1 MQLSMHTS
9 NHDQSSIGS
18 FCSVADNTITT
29 VQATYTLRC
38 VWRER
43 MIEDNDILV
52 YRLAAGCDLSDV
64 EEGKIYTARVQ
75 GFATFGMFVQL
86 NDRIKGLVHKSN
98 IKSEHKEKDN
108 VLVRVR
114 QIRPNGNIDLD
125 ELVIA
130 VYQVQSV
137 ERTSNTVRISDLSAK
152 VGKSVAIE
160 GAVSQIK
167 QTSGPTIFTIVDE
180 SGTQNVAAFVEA
192 GVRAFPEVELE
203 AIVRVIGEVMM
214 RNNQLQIEA
223 DVITALSGDDETTV
237 RVRIE
242 KALDARSEPENILPL
257 VKSDVLERLRPEMQK
272 VAKIIRKAVFTAQP
286 IILRHHAD
294 ADGICS
300 AVAIEQAVVSLI
312 KESGGDYDADYFL
325 FKRAPSKAPFYEI
338 EDITRDL
345 DFSLKDHARYGQKMP
360 LVLLTDN
367 GSTEEDEASYKIA
380 SVYDLPFIV
389 IDHHHPDATIDKYLV
404 AHVNPY
410 HVGGDFGITAG
421 MLGTEVARLINPKV
435 EKLIRHLPAIAA
447 VGDRSEAPER
457 ALYLALIRDEYSE
470 QACKDIALALDY
482 EQFWLRFNDG
492 REIIKD
498 ILNLLGNTERH
509 KKLVNLLVEGANTMI
524 EDQMNASMP
533 HVVPRVLPNEARLFL
548 LDVEIHA
555 HKFTFPPPGKTSG
568 EVHDR
573 LCKQNVGEP
582 VVTIGFGP
590 DFAVLRSRGVLMN
603 IPRMVRELHNEIPGG
618 GISGGGHLVVGSIKF
633 VEGMRTVVLEA
644 LIKKIG
650 DAQIQKS

>member
-1 MQLSMHTS
+1 MSNTS
-9 NHDQSSIGS
+9 DD
-18 FCSVADNTITT
+18 V
-29 VQATYTLRC
+29 
-38 VWRER
+38 
-43 MIEDNDILV
+43 LV
-52 YRLAAGCDLSDV
+52 YRLGAGCDLADIG
-64 EEGKIYTARVQ
+64 EGNVYQGKVQ
-75 GFATFGMFVQL
+75 GFANFGMFVQL

-98 IKSEHKEKDN
+98 MKGEHKERDSI
-108 VLVRVR
+108 LVRVR
-114 QIRPNGNIDLD
+114 QIRPNGNIDL
-125 ELVIA
+125 EEVQIQ
-130 VYQVQSV
+130 VYQVQNIERKSTTVQIADLAEKIGRTVAV
-137 ERTSNTVRISDLSAK
+137 E
-152 VGKSVAIE
+152 GEVA
-160 GAVSQIK
+160 QIK

-180 SGTQNVAAFVEA
+180 TGTQNAAAFVEA
-192 GVRAFPEVELE
+192 GVRAFPEIELGD
-203 AIVRVIGEVMM
+203 IVKVIGEVMR

-223 DVITALSGDDETTV
+223 DLITALKGDDSDAVKT
-237 RVRIE
+237 RIE
-242 KALDARSEPENILPL
+242 QALDKRSEPEDIPLL
-257 VKSDVLERLRPEMQK
+257 VKSEVMEKLRPEMKK
-272 VAKIIRKAVFTAQP
+272 VAKIIRKAVFTSQP

-312 KESGGDYDADYFL
+312 RESGGDFDADYFL

-345 DFSLKDHARYGQKMP
+345 DFSLKDHVRFGQKMP

-367 GSTEEDEASYKIA
+367 GSTEEDEPSYKIA
-380 SVYDLPFIV
+380 SVYEIPFVV
-389 IDHHHPDATIDKYLV
+389 IDHHHPDATIDKYLL

-435 EKLIRHLPAIAA
+435 EPVIRHLPAVAG

-457 ALYLALIRDEYSE
+457 ALFLDLVRDQYPEE
-470 QACKDIALALDY
+470 ACKDIALALDY

-492 REIIKD
+492 REIVKD
-498 ILNLLGNTERH
+498 ILNITGKTERH
-509 KKLVNLLVEGANTMI
+509 KKLVALLVDGANTMI
-524 EDQMNASMP
+524 ADQMSACMP
-533 HVVPRVLPNEARLFL
+533 HVVPRVLKNDAHLFL
-548 LDVEIHA
+548 IDVEIHA

-573 LCKQNVGEP
+573 LCRENAGKP

-603 IPRMVRELHNEIPGG
+603 IPRMVRELRVEIPGG

-633 VEGMRTVVLEA
+633 VEGMRDVVLEA
-644 LIKKIG
+644 LITKIA
-650 DAQIQKS
+650 DAQIQAPK

>member
-1 MQLSMHTS
+1 M
-9 NHDQSSIGS
+9 
-18 FCSVADNTITT
+18 
-29 VQATYTLRC
+29 
-38 VWRER
+38 
-43 MIEDNDILV
+43 EDNDILV
-52 YRLAAGCDLSDV
+52 YRLGSGCDLSDI
-64 EEGKIYTARVQ
+64 EEGKIYQGKVQ

-98 IKSEHKEKDN
+98 IRAEHKERDS

-114 QIRPNGNIDLD
+114 QIRPNGNIDL
-125 ELVIA
+125 EEVQIQ
-130 VYQVQSV
+130 VYQVQNLDRKSTIV
-137 ERTSNTVRISDLSAK
+137 PIAELPGR
-152 VGKSVAIE
+152 VGKTVAIE
-160 GAVSQIK
+160 GEIAQVK

-180 SGTQNVAAFVEA
+180 TGTQNAAAFIVA
-192 GVRAFPEVELE
+192 GVRAYPEAELDH
-203 AIVRVIGEVMM
+203 IVRIVGEVMM
-214 RNNQLQIEA
+214 RNNQLQIEV
-223 DVITALSGDDETTV
+223 DSLSVLEGDEAV
-237 RVRIE
+237 VVKARIE
-242 KALDARSEPENILPL
+242 KALEARAEPPDIPLL
-257 VKSDVLERLRPEMQK
+257 VKSDILDRLRPEMRK
-272 VAKIIRKAVFTAQP
+272 VAKIIRKAVFTSQP

-312 KESGGDYDADYFL
+312 RESGGDYDADYFL

-345 DFSLKDHARYGQKMP
+345 DFSLKDHARFGQKMP
-360 LVLLTDN
+360 LVILTDN
-367 GSTEEDEASYKIA
+367 GSTEEDEPSYKIA
-380 SVYDLPFIV
+380 TVYDIPFVV
-389 IDHHHPDATIDKYLV
+389 IDHHHPDATIDKYLK

-421 MLGTEVARLINPKV
+421 MLGTEIARLINPKV
-435 EKLIRHLPAIAA
+435 DQLIRHLPGIAG

-457 ALYLALIRDEYSE
+457 GLFLALVRDQYPEE
-470 QACKDIALALDY
+470 ACKNIALALDY

-498 ILNLLGNTERH
+498 ILNLTGNQERH
-509 KKLVNLLVEGANTMI
+509 EKLVTLLVDGANQMI
-524 EDQMNASMP
+524 EDQMSACMP
-533 HVVPRVLPNEARLFL
+533 HVVQRVLKNDAKAFL
-548 LDVEIHA
+548 IDVEIHA

-573 LCKQNVGEP
+573 LCRQNAGEP

-603 IPRMVRELHNEIPGG
+603 IPRMVRELRNEIPGG

-633 VEGMRTVVLEA
+633 VEGMRETVLEA
-644 LIKKIG
+644 LLGKIA
-650 DAQIQKS
+650 DAQVHR

>member
-1 MQLSMHTS
+1 
-9 NHDQSSIGS
+9 
-18 FCSVADNTITT
+18 
-29 VQATYTLRC
+29 
-38 VWRER
+38 
-43 MIEDNDILV
+43 MIAVDTNVLV
-52 YRLAAGCDLSDV
+52 YRLGTGCDLADV
-64 EEGKIYTARVQ
+64 EAGNIYLGKVQ
-75 GFATFGMFVQL
+75 GFTTFGMFVQL

-98 IKSEHKEKDN
+98 VKSEHKERDS
-108 VLVRVR
+108 VLVKVR
-114 QIRPNGNIDLD
+114 EVRPNGNIDL
-125 ELVIA
+125 EEVQYQ
-130 VYQVQSV
+130 VYQVENV
-137 ERTSNTVRISDLSAK
+137 ERKSTTVRIIDLPSK
-152 VGKSVAIE
+152 LGKTVAIE
-160 GAVSQIK
+160 GEIAQIK

-180 SGTQNVAAFVEA
+180 TGTQNGAAFIEA
-192 GVRAFPEVELE
+192 GVRAYPEAELGDM
-203 AIVRVIGEVMM
+203 VKLLGEVMM
-214 RNNQLQIEA
+214 RNGQLQIEV
-223 DVITALSGDDETTV
+223 DGLSILTDEDAEV
-237 RVRIE
+237 VKVRIE
-242 KALDARSEPENILPL
+242 KALDLRSEPETIPL
-257 VKSDVLERLRPEMQK
+257 LVPSEVMEKLRPEMRK
-272 VAKIIRKAVFTAQP
+272 VAKIIRKAVFTSQP

-312 KESGGDYDADYFL
+312 RESGGDFDAEYFL

-345 DFSLKDHARYGQKMP
+345 DFSLKDHVRFGQKMP
-360 LVLLTDN
+360 LVILTDN
-367 GSTEEDEASYKIA
+367 GSTEEDEPSYKIA
-380 SVYDLPFIV
+380 SVYEIPFVV
-389 IDHHHPDATIDKYLV
+389 IDHHHPDASIDKYLL

-435 EKLIRHLPAIAA
+435 EPLIRHLPAVAA

-457 ALYLALIRDEYSE
+457 ALFLDLVKDNFPE

-492 REIIKD
+492 REIVKD
-498 ILNLLGNTERH
+498 ILNLTGNTERH
-509 KKLVNLLVEGANTMI
+509 KKLLSLLVDGANTMI
-524 EDQMNASMP
+524 ADQMSACMA
-533 HVVPRVLPNEARLFL
+533 HVDPRVLKNDARLFL

-573 LCKQNVGEP
+573 LCQQNAGKP

-603 IPRMVRELHNEIPGG
+603 IPKMVRELRVEIPGG

-633 VEGMRTVVLEA
+633 VEGMRSVVIEA
-644 LIKKIG
+644 LIDKIA
-650 DAQIQKS
+650 DAQVQ

>member
-1 MQLSMHTS
+1 MSNTS
-9 NHDQSSIGS
+9 DD
-18 FCSVADNTITT
+18 V
-29 VQATYTLRC
+29 
-38 VWRER
+38 
-43 MIEDNDILV
+43 LV
-52 YRLAAGCDLSDV
+52 YRLGAGCDLADIG
-64 EEGKIYTARVQ
+64 EGNVYQGKVQ
-75 GFATFGMFVQL
+75 GFANFGMFVQL

-98 IKSEHKEKDN
+98 MKGEHKERDSI
-108 VLVRVR
+108 LVRVR
-114 QIRPNGNIDLD
+114 QIRPNGNIDL
-125 ELVIA
+125 EEVQIQ
-130 VYQVQSV
+130 VYQVQNIERKSTTVQIADLAEKIGRTVAV
-137 ERTSNTVRISDLSAK
+137 E
-152 VGKSVAIE
+152 GEVA
-160 GAVSQIK
+160 QIK

-180 SGTQNVAAFVEA
+180 TGTQNAAAFVEA
-192 GVRAFPEVELE
+192 GVRAFPEIELGD
-203 AIVRVIGEVMM
+203 IVKVIGEVMR

-223 DVITALSGDDETTV
+223 DLITALKGDDSDAV
-237 RVRIE
+237 KARIE
-242 KALDARSEPENILPL
+242 QALDKRSEPEDIPLL
-257 VKSDVLERLRPEMQK
+257 VKSEVLEKLRPEMKK
-272 VAKIIRKAVFTAQP
+272 VAKIIRKAVFTSQP

-312 KESGGDYDADYFL
+312 RESGGDFDADYFL

-345 DFSLKDHARYGQKMP
+345 DFSLKDHVRFGQKMP

-367 GSTEEDEASYKIA
+367 GSTEEDEPSYKIA
-380 SVYDLPFIV
+380 SVYDIPFV
-389 IDHHHPDATIDKYLV
+389 VVDHHHPDATIDKYLV

-435 EKLIRHLPAIAA
+435 EPLIRHLPAIAG

-457 ALYLALIRDEYSE
+457 ALFLDLVRDQYPEE
-470 QACKDIALALDY
+470 ACKDIALALDY

-498 ILNLLGNTERH
+498 ILNITGKTERH
-509 KKLVNLLVEGANTMI
+509 KKLVALLVDGANTMI
-524 EDQMNASMP
+524 ADQMSACMP
-533 HVVPRVLPNEARLFL
+533 HVVPRVLKNDAHLFL
-548 LDVEIHA
+548 IDVEIHA

-573 LCKQNVGEP
+573 LCRENAGKP

-603 IPRMVRELHNEIPGG
+603 IPRMVRELRVEIPGG

-633 VEGMRTVVLEA
+633 VEGMRDVVLEA
-644 LIKKIG
+644 LITKIA
-650 DAQIQKS
+650 DAQVQVPK

>member
-1 MQLSMHTS
+1 ME
-9 NHDQSSIGS
+9 N
-18 FCSVADNTITT
+18 
-29 VQATYTLRC
+29 
-38 VWRER
+38 
-43 MIEDNDILV
+43 NDGNDVLV
-52 YRLAAGCDLSDV
+52 YRLGSGCDLADV
-64 EEGKIYTARVQ
+64 KEGNVYQAKVQ
-75 GFATFGMFVQL
+75 GFANFGMFAQL

-98 IKSEHKEKDN
+98 IKAEHKERDPI
-108 VLVRVR
+108 LVRVR
-114 QIRPNGNIDLD
+114 QIRPNGNIDL
-125 ELVIA
+125 EEMLIQ
-130 VYQVQSV
+130 VYQVQNV
-137 ERTSNTVRISDLSAK
+137 ERKSTTVKIVDLQDK
-152 VGKSVAIE
+152 VGRTVAIE
-160 GAVSQIK
+160 GEIAQIK
-167 QTSGPTIFTIVDE
+167 QTSGPTIFTILDE
-180 SGTQNVAAFVEA
+180 TGTQNAAAFVEA
-192 GVRAFPEVELE
+192 GVRAFPEAELDD
-203 AIVRVIGEVMM
+203 IVRVIGEVMM
-214 RNNQLQIEA
+214 RNNQLQIEV
-223 DVITALSGDDETTV
+223 DSLTVLTDEDAAAV
-237 RVRIE
+237 KVRIE
-242 KALDARSEPENILPL
+242 KALDARSEPGDIPL
-257 VKSDVLERLRPEMQK
+257 LVQSEVMEKLRPEMKK
-272 VAKIIRKAVFTAQP
+272 VAKIIRKAVFTSQP

-312 KESGGDYDADYFL
+312 KESGGDFDADHFL

-345 DFSLKDHARYGQKMP
+345 DFSLKDHIRFGQKMP

-367 GSTEEDEASYKIA
+367 GSTEEDEPAYKIA
-380 SVYDLPFIV
+380 SVYEIPFVV
-389 IDHHHPDATIDKYLV
+389 IDHHHPDATIDKYLK

-435 EKLIRHLPAIAA
+435 EPLIRHLPAVAA

-457 ALYLALIRDEYSE
+457 ARFLALVRDQYTEE
-470 QACKDIALALDY
+470 ACKDIALALDY

-498 ILNLLGNTERH
+498 ILNLTGNTVRH
-509 KKLVNLLVEGANTMI
+509 TRLVNLLVEGANTMI
-524 EDQMNASMP
+524 EDQMSASMP
-533 HVVPRVLPNEARLFL
+533 HVDSRVLKNDAHLFL

-573 LCKQNVGEP
+573 LCKQNQGEP

-603 IPRMVRELHNEIPGG
+603 IPRMVRELKNEIPGG

-633 VEGMRTVVLEA
+633 VEGMREVVLEA
-644 LIKKIG
+644 LIKKIAE
-650 DAQIQKS
+650 AQVQK

>member
-1 MQLSMHTS
+1 MQNNDS
-9 NHDQSSIGS
+9 NNVH
-18 FCSVADNTITT
+18 
-29 VQATYTLRC
+29 
-38 VWRER
+38 
-43 MIEDNDILV
+43 V
-52 YRLAAGCDLSDV
+52 YRLGAGCDLADV
-64 EEGKIYTARVQ
+64 TEGNIYQGKVQ

-98 IKSEHKEKDN
+98 VKAEHKERDS
-108 VLVRVR
+108 VLVKVR
-114 QIRPNGNIDLD
+114 EVRPNGNIDL
-125 ELVIA
+125 EEVQHQ
-130 VYQVQSV
+130 VYQVENVDRKS
-137 ERTSNTVRISDLSAK
+137 TTVRIIDLPQK
-152 VGKSVAIE
+152 LGKTVAIE
-160 GAVSQIK
+160 GEIAQIK

-180 SGTQNVAAFVEA
+180 TGTQNGAAFIEA
-192 GVRAFPEVELE
+192 GVRAYPEAELGNM
-203 AIVRVIGEVMM
+203 VKLIGEVMM
-214 RNNQLQIEA
+214 RNGQLQIEV
-223 DVITALSGDDETTV
+223 DGLSILTAEEAEV
-237 RVRIE
+237 VKVRIE
-242 KALDARSEPENILPL
+242 KALDLRSEPENIALL
-257 VKSDVLERLRPEMQK
+257 VPSEVMEKLRPEMRK
-272 VAKIIRKAVFTAQP
+272 VAKIIRKAVFTSQP

-312 KESGGDYDADYFL
+312 RESGGDFDAEYFL

-345 DFSLKDHARYGQKMP
+345 DFSLKDHVRFGQKMP
-360 LVLLTDN
+360 LVILTDN
-367 GSTEEDEASYKIA
+367 GSTEEDEPSYKIA
-380 SVYDLPFIV
+380 SVYDIPFVV
-389 IDHHHPDATIDKYLV
+389 IDHHHPDTSIDKYLL

-435 EKLIRHLPAIAA
+435 ESLISHLPAVAA

-457 ALYLALIRDEYSE
+457 ALFLALVRDNFSE
-470 QACKDIALALDY
+470 QHCKDIALALDY

-492 REIIKD
+492 REIVKD
-498 ILNLLGNTERH
+498 ILNLTGNTERH
-509 KKLVNLLVEGANTMI
+509 KKLLTLLIDGANTMI
-524 EDQMNASMP
+524 ADQMSACMA
-533 HVVPRVLPNEARLFL
+533 HVAPRILKNEARLFL

-573 LCKQNVGEP
+573 LCQQNAGKP

-603 IPRMVRELHNEIPGG
+603 IPKMVRELRVEIPGG

-633 VEGMRTVVLEA
+633 VEGMRSVVLEA
-644 LIKKIG
+644 LIDKIA
-650 DAQIQKS
+650 DAQVQQ

>member
-1 MQLSMHTS
+1 
-9 NHDQSSIGS
+9 
-18 FCSVADNTITT
+18 V
-29 VQATYTLRC
+29 
-38 VWRER
+38 
-43 MIEDNDILV
+43 LV
-52 YRLAAGCDLSDV
+52 YRLGAGCDLADI
-64 EEGKIYTARVQ
+64 EAGNIYQGKVQ

-98 IKSEHKEKDN
+98 VKAEHKERDS
-108 VLVRVR
+108 VLVKVR
-114 QIRPNGNIDLD
+114 EVRPNGNIDL
-125 ELVIA
+125 EEVQYQ
-130 VYQVQSV
+130 VYQVENV
-137 ERTSNTVRISDLSAK
+137 ERKSTTVRIIDLPSK
-152 VGKSVAIE
+152 LGKTVAIE
-160 GAVSQIK
+160 GEIAQIK
-167 QTSGPTIFTIVDE
+167 QTSGPTIFTIIDE
-180 SGTQNVAAFVEA
+180 TGTQNGAAFIEA
-192 GVRAFPEVELE
+192 GVRAYPEAELGNM
-203 AIVRVIGEVMM
+203 VKLIGEVMM
-214 RNNQLQIEA
+214 RNGQIQIEV
-223 DVITALSGDDETTV
+223 DGLSILTDEEAEV
-237 RVRIE
+237 VKVRIE
-242 KALDARSEPENILPL
+242 KALDLRSEPEEISLL
-257 VKSDVLERLRPEMQK
+257 VPSEVMEKLRPEMRK
-272 VAKIIRKAVFTAQP
+272 VAKIIRKAVFTSQP

-312 KESGGDYDADYFL
+312 RECGGDFDAEYFL

-345 DFSLKDHARYGQKMP
+345 DFSLKDHVRFGQKMP
-360 LVLLTDN
+360 LVILTDN
-367 GSTEEDEASYKIA
+367 GSTEEDEPSYKIA
-380 SVYDLPFIV
+380 SVYEIPFVV
-389 IDHHHPDATIDKYLV
+389 IDHHHPDTSIDKYLQ

-435 EKLIRHLPAIAA
+435 EPLIRHLPAVAA

-457 ALYLALIRDEYSE
+457 ALYLALVQDNYPE

-492 REIIKD
+492 REIVKD
-498 ILNLLGNTERH
+498 ILNITGNTERH
-509 KKLVNLLVEGANTMI
+509 KKLLALLIDGANTMI
-524 EDQMNASMP
+524 ADQMSACMA
-533 HVVPRVLPNEARLFL
+533 HVDPRVLKNDARLFL

-573 LCKQNVGEP
+573 LCQQNVGKP

-603 IPRMVRELHNEIPGG
+603 IPKMVRELRVEIPGG

-633 VEGMRTVVLEA
+633 VEGMRSVVIEA
-644 LIKKIG
+644 LISKIA
-650 DAQIQKS
+650 DAQVQ

>member
-1 MQLSMHTS
+1 M
-9 NHDQSSIGS
+9 
-18 FCSVADNTITT
+18 
-29 VQATYTLRC
+29 
-38 VWRER
+38 
-43 MIEDNDILV
+43 LV
-52 YRLAAGCDLSDV
+52 YRLGTGCDLADIEV
-64 EEGKIYTARVQ
+64 GNIYQGKVQ

-98 IKSEHKEKDN
+98 VKAEHKERDSI
-108 VLVRVR
+108 LVKVR
-114 QIRPNGNIDLD
+114 EVRPNGNIDL
-125 ELVIA
+125 EEVQYQ
-130 VYQVQSV
+130 VYQVENL
-137 ERTSNTVRISDLSAK
+137 ERKSTTVRIIDLPSK
-152 VGKSVAIE
+152 LGKMVAIE
-160 GAVSQIK
+160 GEIAQIK

-180 SGTQNVAAFVEA
+180 TGTQNSAAFIEA
-192 GVRAFPEVELE
+192 GVRAYPEAELGNM
-203 AIVRVIGEVMM
+203 VKLLGEVMM
-214 RNNQLQIEA
+214 RNGQLQIEV
-223 DVITALSGDDETTV
+223 DGLSVLTDEEAEV
-237 RVRIE
+237 VKVRIE
-242 KALDARSEPENILPL
+242 KALDLRSEPESIPL
-257 VKSDVLERLRPEMQK
+257 LVPSEVMEKLRPEMRK
-272 VAKIIRKAVFTAQP
+272 VAKIIRKAVFTSQP

-312 KESGGDYDADYFL
+312 RECGGDFDAEYFL

-345 DFSLKDHARYGQKMP
+345 DFSLKDHVRFGQKMP
-360 LVLLTDN
+360 LIILTDN
-367 GSTEEDEASYKIA
+367 GSTEEDEPSYKIA
-380 SVYDLPFIV
+380 SVYDIPFVV
-389 IDHHHPDATIDKYLV
+389 IDHHHPDASIDKYLL

-435 EKLIRHLPAIAA
+435 ESLIRHLPAVAA

-457 ALYLALIRDEYSE
+457 ALYLALVQDNFPE
-470 QACKDIALALDY
+470 QHCKDIALALDY

-492 REIIKD
+492 REIVKD
-498 ILNLLGNTERH
+498 ILNLTGNTERH
-509 KKLVNLLVEGANTMI
+509 KKLLGLLIDGANTMI
-524 EDQMNASMP
+524 ADQMSACMA
-533 HVVPRVLPNEARLFL
+533 HVDPRVLNNDARLFL

-573 LCKQNVGEP
+573 LCQQNAGKP

-603 IPRMVRELHNEIPGG
+603 IPKMVRELRVEIPGG

-633 VEGMRTVVLEA
+633 VEGMRSVVIEA
-644 LIKKIG
+644 LIEKIA
-650 DAQIQKS
+650 DAQVQQ

>member
-1 MQLSMHTS
+1 M
-9 NHDQSSIGS
+9 
-18 FCSVADNTITT
+18 
-29 VQATYTLRC
+29 
-38 VWRER
+38 
-43 MIEDNDILV
+43 LV
-52 YRLAAGCDLSDV
+52 YRLGAGCDLADI
-64 EEGKIYTARVQ
+64 EAGNIYQGKVQ

-98 IKSEHKEKDN
+98 VKAEHKERDS
-108 VLVRVR
+108 VLVKVR
-114 QIRPNGNIDLD
+114 EVRPNGNIDL
-125 ELVIA
+125 EEVQYQ
-130 VYQVQSV
+130 VYQVENV
-137 ERTSNTVRISDLSAK
+137 ERKSTTVRIIDLPSK
-152 VGKSVAIE
+152 LGKTVAIE
-160 GAVSQIK
+160 GEIAQIK

-180 SGTQNVAAFVEA
+180 TGTQNGAAFIEA
-192 GVRAFPEVELE
+192 GVRAYPEAELGNM
-203 AIVRVIGEVMM
+203 VKLIGEVMM
-214 RNNQLQIEA
+214 RNDQIQIEV
-223 DVITALSGDDETTV
+223 DGLSILTDEEAEV
-237 RVRIE
+237 VKVRIE
-242 KALDARSEPENILPL
+242 KALDLRSEPEEISLL
-257 VKSDVLERLRPEMQK
+257 VPSEVMEKLRPEMRK
-272 VAKIIRKAVFTAQP
+272 VAKIIRKAVFTSQP

-312 KESGGDYDADYFL
+312 RESGGDFDAEYFL

-345 DFSLKDHARYGQKMP
+345 DFSLKDHVRFGQKMP
-360 LVLLTDN
+360 LVILTDN
-367 GSTEEDEASYKIA
+367 GSTEEDEPSYKIA
-380 SVYDLPFIV
+380 SVYDIPFVV
-389 IDHHHPDATIDKYLV
+389 IDHHHPDTSIDKYLL

-435 EKLIRHLPAIAA
+435 EPLIRHLPAVAA

-457 ALYLALIRDEYSE
+457 ALYLALVQDNYPE

-492 REIIKD
+492 REIVKD
-498 ILNLLGNTERH
+498 ILNITGNTERH
-509 KKLVNLLVEGANTMI
+509 KKLLALLIDGANTMI
-524 EDQMNASMP
+524 ADQMSACMA
-533 HVVPRVLPNEARLFL
+533 HVDPRVLKNDARLFL

-573 LCKQNVGEP
+573 LCQQNVGKP

-603 IPRMVRELHNEIPGG
+603 IPKMVRELRVEIPGG

-633 VEGMRTVVLEA
+633 VEGMRSVVIEA
-644 LIKKIG
+644 LISKIA
-650 DAQIQKS
+650 DAQVQQ

>member
-1 MQLSMHTS
+1 MQDNS
-9 NHDQSSIGS
+9 N
-18 FCSVADNTITT
+18 ADD
-29 VQATYTLRC
+29 V
-38 VWRER
+38 
-43 MIEDNDILV
+43 LV
-52 YRLAAGCDLSDV
+52 YRLGTGCDLADI
-64 EEGKIYTARVQ
+64 EEGNVYQGKVQ

-98 IKSEHKEKDN
+98 IKAEHKERDSI
-108 VLVRVR
+108 LVRVR
-114 QIRPNGNIDLD
+114 QIRPNGNIDL
-125 ELVIA
+125 EEIQIQ
-130 VYQVQSV
+130 VYQVQNI
-137 ERTSNTVRISDLSAK
+137 ERKSTTVRIADLREK
-152 VGKSVAIE
+152 IGKTVAIE
-160 GAVSQIK
+160 GEVAQVK

-180 SGTQNVAAFVEA
+180 SGTQNAAAFIEA
-192 GVRAFPEVELE
+192 GVRAYPEVELE
-203 AIVRVIGEVMM
+203 NIVKVIGEVMM
-214 RNNQLQIEA
+214 RNNQLQIEVDA
-223 DVITALSGDDETTV
+223 MSVLSGADSDAV
-237 RVRIE
+237 KDRIE
-242 KALDARSEPENILPL
+242 KALDARSEPEEIPL
-257 VKSDVLERLRPEMQK
+257 LVRSEVMEKLRPEMKK
-272 VAKIIRKAVFTAQP
+272 VAKIIRKAVFTSQP

-312 KESGGDYDADYFL
+312 RESGGDFDADYFL

-345 DFSLKDHARYGQKMP
+345 DFSLKDHIRYGQKMP
-360 LVLLTDN
+360 LVILTDN
-367 GSTEEDEASYKIA
+367 GSTEEDEPAYKIA
-380 SVYDLPFIV
+380 SVYDIPFVV
-389 IDHHHPDATIDKYLV
+389 IDHHHPDATIDKYLL

-435 EKLIRHLPAIAA
+435 EPLIRHLPAVAG

-457 ALYLALIRDEYSE
+457 ALFLALVRDRFPEE
-470 QACKDIALALDY
+470 ACKDIALALDY

-492 REIIKD
+492 REIVKD
-498 ILNLLGNTERH
+498 ILDLTGNTERH
-509 KKLVNLLVEGANTMI
+509 KRLVALLVDGANTMI
-524 EDQMNASMP
+524 EDQMSASMP
-533 HVVPRVLPNEARLFL
+533 HVVPRVLANDAHLFL

-573 LCKQNVGEP
+573 LCRQHVGKA

-603 IPRMVRELHNEIPGG
+603 IPRMVRELRVEIPGG

-633 VEGMRTVVLEA
+633 VEGMRDVVLEA
-644 LIKKIG
+644 LISKIA
-650 DAQIQKS
+650 DAQVQQLS

>member
-1 MQLSMHTS
+1 MQ
-9 NHDQSSIGS
+9 
-18 FCSVADNTITT
+18 NTET
-29 VQATYTLRC
+29 
-38 VWRER
+38 
-43 MIEDNDILV
+43 NDVLV
-52 YRLAAGCDLSDV
+52 YRLGAGCDLADI
-64 EEGKIYTARVQ
+64 EEGNIYQGKVQ
-75 GFATFGMFVQL
+75 GFATFGMFVQI

-98 IKSEHKEKDN
+98 MKSEHKEKDS
-108 VLVRVR
+108 VLVKVR
-114 QIRPNGNIDLD
+114 QVRPNGNIDL
-125 ELVIA
+125 EEVQIQ

-137 ERTSNTVRISDLSAK
+137 ERKSTTVRISDLPDK
-152 VGKSVAIE
+152 VGKTVAVE
-160 GAVSQIK
+160 GEIAQVK

-180 SGTQNVAAFVEA
+180 TGTQNAAAFVEA
-192 GVRAFPEVELE
+192 GVRAYPEAELGN
-203 AIVRVIGEVMM
+203 IIRIIGEVMM
-214 RNNQLQIEA
+214 RNNQLQIEV
-223 DVITALSGDDETTV
+223 DALTVLAEDEAAAV

-242 KALDARSEPENILPL
+242 KALDVRAEPEEIPLL
-257 VKSDVLERLRPEMQK
+257 VKSEVMEKLRPEMRK
-272 VAKIIRKAVFTAQP
+272 VAKLIRKAVFTSQP

-312 KESGGDYDADYFL
+312 RESGGDFDAEYFL

-345 DFSLKDHARYGQKMP
+345 DFSLKDHVRFGQKIP

-367 GSTEEDEASYKIA
+367 GSTEEDEPSYKIA
-380 SVYDLPFIV
+380 SVYEIPFIV
-389 IDHHHPDATIDKYLV
+389 VDHHHPDATIDKYLQ

-435 EKLIRHLPAIAA
+435 EPLIRHLPAVAG

-457 ALYLALIRDEYSE
+457 ALFLALVRDQYSE
-470 QACKDIALALDY
+470 NDCKDIALALDY

-492 REIIKD
+492 REIVKD
-498 ILNLLGNTERH
+498 ILNISGNTERH
-509 KKLVNLLVEGANTMI
+509 KKLVALLVEGANTMI

-533 HVVPRVLPNEARLFL
+533 HVVPRVLKNEANLFL

-573 LCKQNVGEP
+573 LCKQNAGKP

-603 IPRMVRELHNEIPGG
+603 IPRMVRDLRNEIPGG

-633 VEGMRTVVLEA
+633 VEGMREVVLEA
-644 LIKKIG
+644 LIEKIA
-650 DAQIQKS
+650 DAEIQR